1 MQSSRQLSWGR
12 SFEQSS
18 SRWLGTSPAVGGEK
32 TPMEGVVWVS
42 GVGKL
47 PFRITP
53 ACKEIMVGL
62 ESRPESQ
69 GRELWACVQ

>member
-12 SFEQSS
+12 SIEQSS

-32 TPMEGVVWVS
+32 APMEGVVWVS

-47 PFRITP
+47 PFRVTP
-53 ACKEIMVGL
+53 ACKEMMIIWTRVGRMDAL
-62 ESRPESQ
+62 ESFR
-69 GRELWACVQ
+69 